1 MTTPD
6 LTPQIITN
14 ASSPNSMSGD
24 GVSVTNNQISEQ
36 IAADKYLKA
45 NSALSGFCSGA
56 TTFARVRMVPPSARG
71 DTSCD

>member
-1 MTTPD
+1 MATD
-6 LTPQIITN
+6 LTPQIVQN
-14 ASSPNSMSGD
+14 AASPNSTSAD

-45 NSALSGFCSGA
+45 NDAMSAIANGTGFFG
-56 TTFARVRMVPPSARG
+56 RVRMVPPSARG